1 MRCLNCQAIHT
12 DAEIEMEDGCCPS
25 CGSTMFDIGIEREDE
40 YDDEGLFDD
49 SFLDKDT
56 DDDED
61 LSDYDFSDI
70 EYDDMDF
77 DDLDDDDLEFDD
89 DEEDY

>member
-1 MRCLNCQAIHT
+1 MRCLNCQAVHT

-25 CGSTMFDIGIEREDE
+25 CGSIMFDDPDIEKDVE
-40 YDDEGLFDD
+40 YDDDGIFNDTVFDD
-49 SFLDKDT
+49 K
-56 DDDED
+56 DDED

-77 DDLDDDDLEFDD
+77 DDLDDGDLEFDD
-89 DEEDY
+89 EEEDC